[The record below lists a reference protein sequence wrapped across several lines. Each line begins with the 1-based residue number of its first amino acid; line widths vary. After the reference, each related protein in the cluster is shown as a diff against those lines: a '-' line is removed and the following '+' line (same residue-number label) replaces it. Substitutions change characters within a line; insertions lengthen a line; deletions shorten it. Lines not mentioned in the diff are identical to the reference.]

1 MGVDESDDFFDG
13 IGAGNGVAGVVGSEE
28 KVDDGS
34 DTDGRDTDG
43 SDTAAWATAQEATRL
58 FSNCIEWS
66 LCEDMK

>member
-13 IGAGNGVAGVVGSEE
+13 IGAGNGVAEVVGSEE
-28 KVDDGS
+28 RVDDGS
-34 DTDGRDTDG
+34 DTDG